1 VSGRVIVV
9 GSYNVGLTVVG
20 SSLPAP
26 GQTVLGHTFDMGPG
40 GKGSNQ
46 AIGARRLGADVT
58 LVAKVGN
65 DAFGTAA
72 RELFER
78 EGLLGPGILEAGT
91 HTGVGLIL
99 VDEQG
104 HNMIAVAPGA
114 NALLTP
120 EDLDRVPGLFEGAS
134 HLLCQLE
141 CPPELF
147 MAAARRA
154 RAVGATTILN
164 PAPAVVLPDEAYAL
178 IDILTPNQTELAV
191 LTGLD
196 QEGGNHA
203 EEAARI
209 LIERGTGEV
218 IVTLGDRGVVRV
230 TSQGGDRRP
239 ARKAPAR
246 DTTGA
251 GDAFNAGLV
260 AGLAADRPIEEALD
274 LGIRAGAFCVTRL
287 GVIDGLPTRE
297 QLDREVPA

>member
-1 VSGRVIVV
+1 VVVV

-20 SSLPAP
+20 QTLPSR

-46 AIGARRLGADVT
+46 AIGARRLGADVVF
-58 LVAKVGN
+58 VAKVGN
-65 DAFGTAA
+65 DVFGESA

-78 EGLLGPGILEAGT
+78 EGISGPGILET
-91 HTGVGLIL
+91 DRHTGVGLIL
-99 VDEQG
+99 VDDEG
-104 HNMIAVAPGA
+104 SNMIAVAPGA

-120 EDLDRVPGLFEGAS
+120 EDLDGVPGLFDGAS
-134 HLLCQLE
+134 VLLCQLE
-141 CPPELF
+141 CSVDLF

-154 RAVGATTILN
+154 RAAGATTILN
-164 PAPAVVLPDEAYAL
+164 PAPAVPLPDEAYQL

-196 QEGGNHA
+196 PEGADHA
-203 EEAARI
+203 EETARA

-230 TSQGGDRRP
+230 TSQGADRRP
-239 ARKAPAR
+239 ARSMPVR

-297 QLDREVPA
+297 QLDREVLA

>member
-1 VSGRVIVV
+1 MVVV

-46 AIGARRLGADVT
+46 AIGARRLGAEVT

-65 DAFGTAA
+65 DTFGASA

-78 EGLLGPGILEAGT
+78 EGLLGRGILEAET

-99 VDEQG
+99 VDDEG
-104 HNMIAVAPGA
+104 RNMIAVAPGA
-114 NALLTP
+114 NATLIP
-120 EDLDRVPGLFEGAS
+120 EDLERLHGLFEGAS

-141 CPPELF
+141 CPAELF
-147 MAAARRA
+147 VAAAQRA
-154 RAVGATTILN
+154 RQAGATTILN
-164 PAPAVVLPDEAYAL
+164 PAPAVPLPDEAYPL

-191 LTGLD
+191 LAPLD
-196 QEGGNHA
+196 PEDGGPV
-203 EEAARI
+203 EEAARS
-209 LIERGTGEV
+209 LIQRGIAEV

-230 TSQGGDRRP
+230 TSEGADRRP
-239 ARKAPAR
+239 ARSVPVR

-260 AGLAADRPIEEALD
+260 AGLAAGGPMEEALD

-287 GVIDGLPTRE
+287 GVIDGLPTRD